1 MLHATS
7 FDFLF
12 AGFDAC
18 LDFPVRSLTVCVVQ
32 KSTRHCM
39 QTTHRF
45 SIKSSLRYRL
55 DQDGWLLL
63 NLAAASTPFQNVL
76 SERVGNNKG
85 LPFQEHEA
93 QRGVSRFH
101 GLASPAGDLEITYEA
116 EVERTV
122 FASEPTTD
130 IPESLLIDLPTDVV
144 RFLYPSRYCESD
156 KLVRLSSKEFGD
168 FHPGHERVAGICNW
182 IYTHIDYQP
191 GATDQHT
198 SAVDCLT
205 LRAGVCRDFAHL
217 GVTICRA
224 LGIPARYGSAYA
236 FLLTPQDYHA
246 FFEVWLGD
254 RWWYYDATRLAPQQG
269 FIHVGSGHDAADT
282 SVATMSSSVQFES
295 MEVSVEKLT
304 PHLVEFANGP
314 VSF

>member
-1 MLHATS
+1 
-7 FDFLF
+7 
-12 AGFDAC
+12 
-18 LDFPVRSLTVCVVQ
+18 
-32 KSTRHCM
+32 M

-45 SIKSSLRYRL
+45 SIKSQLRYRL

-63 NLAAASTPFQNVL
+63 NLAAARSPFQNVL
-76 SERVGNNKG
+76 SERVENSRGIA
-85 LPFQEHEA
+85 FREYEA
-93 QRGVSRFH
+93 PQSVSRFH
-101 GLASPAGDLEITYEA
+101 GLAAPAGNLEIIYEA

-122 FASEPTTD
+122 FVGNPTME
-130 IPESLLIDLPTDVV
+130 IPESLLIDLPTEVV

-156 KLVRLSSKEFGD
+156 KFVRLAAKEFGHL
-168 FHPGHERVAGICNW
+168 HPGHERVAGICNW

-236 FLLTPQDYHA
+236 FLLPQQDYHA

-282 SVATMSSSVQFES
+282 SVATMSSSVQFDS
-295 MEVSVEKLT
+295 MDVSVEKLS
-304 PHLVEFANGP
+304 PHIVEFANGP

>member
-1 MLHATS
+1 
-7 FDFLF
+7 
-12 AGFDAC
+12 
-18 LDFPVRSLTVCVVQ
+18 
-32 KSTRHCM
+32 M

-45 SIKSSLRYRL
+45 FIKSSLRYRL

-63 NLAAASTPFQNVL
+63 NLAAARSPFQKVL
-76 SERVGNNKG
+76 SEHVENNKG
-85 LPFQEHEA
+85 IPFREHEA
-93 QRGVSRFH
+93 QQGVSRFH

-168 FHPGHERVAGICNW
+168 YHPGHERVAGICNW
-182 IYTHIDYQP
+182 IFTHIDYQP

>member
-1 MLHATS
+1 
-7 FDFLF
+7 
-12 AGFDAC
+12 
-18 LDFPVRSLTVCVVQ
+18 
-32 KSTRHCM
+32 M

-45 SIKSSLRYRL
+45 SIKSRLRYRL

-63 NLAAASTPFQNVL
+63 NLAAASSPFQTVL
-76 SERVGNNKG
+76 SERVENNRG
-85 LPFQEHEA
+85 IAFREHKA
-93 QRGVSRFH
+93 HWGVSRFH
-101 GLASPAGDLEITYEA
+101 GLAAPAGDLEITYEA
-116 EVERTV
+116 EVMRTV
-122 FASEPTTD
+122 FESSPCTD
-130 IPESLLIDLPTDVV
+130 VHESLLIDLPSEVV

-156 KLVRLSSKEFGD
+156 KLVRLAAKEFGHL
-168 FHPGHERVAGICNW
+168 HPGHERVAGICNW
-182 IYTHIDYQP
+182 IYAHIDYQP

-236 FLLTPQDYHA
+236 YLLPQQDYHA
-246 FFEVWLGD
+246 FFEVWLGE

-282 SVATMSSSVQFES
+282 SVATMSSSVHFDS
-295 MEVSVEKLT
+295 MDISVEKLT
-304 PHLVEFANGP
+304 PDFVSFAEGP